1 MSYWDSSALIK
12 LYVQEFDSAAF
23 RAFAAKATRVV
34 TASLTRHEMRT
45 VFWRR
50 EAEGVLLSGE
60 AAVLYGEL
68 NADIAAADIL
78 IQAETVAVE
87 REFGV
92 VLEKCFSQAPA
103 ATFIRT
109 NDALHLASAKIAGEL
124 EFVTGDVRQRTAA
137 LLLGFTVLP

>member
-1 MSYWDSSALIK
+1 
-12 LYVQEFDSAAF
+12 
-23 RAFAAKATRVV
+23 
-34 TASLTRHEMRT
+34 
-45 VFWRR
+45 
-50 EAEGVLLSGE
+50 
-60 AAVLYGEL
+60 VLYGEL

-78 IQAETVAVE
+78 IQPETVDLE

-103 ATFIRT
+103 TFIRT
-109 NDALHLASAKIAGEL
+109 NDALHLASAKLAGEL

>member
-12 LYVQEFDSAAF
+12 LYVQEFDSAVF
-23 RAFAAKATRVV
+23 RAFAANATRVV
-34 TASLTRHEMRT
+34 TASLTRYEMRT

-78 IQAETVAVE
+78 IQPETVDLE

-92 VLEKCFSQAPA
+92 VLEKCFSQAPT
-103 ATFIRT
+103 TFIRT